1 MGEGVT
7 YLLLLPLLFHGGA
20 ALGAQQERGWLS
32 WVEILTLSLGFS
44 YAEDLEAQKL
54 KRTRRFE
61 LYVAQNILAYNY
73 VGTCTT
79 LYNSTC
85 YSTNKMG

>member
-7 YLLLLPLLFHGGA
+7 YLLLLALLFHGGA

-32 WVEILTLSLGFS
+32 CVEISTLSLGFS

-54 KRTRRFE
+54 KRTRRLE
-61 LYVAQNILAYNY
+61 TLLA
-73 VGTCTT
+73 VS
-79 LYNSTC
+79 NSMLR
-85 YSTNKMG
+85 KIF